1 MHFLDNVSNTL
12 NNLNTIDNYSRDIN
26 EISSNNL
33 IRSNK
38 TKISEINTNILKSN
52 KSNHKIKK
60 KIKLGKYKPLKF
72 KNIML
77 LQELEK
83 SNTFRKTQKYLDEE

>member
-1 MHFLDNVSNTL
+1 MNTCQ
-12 NNLNTIDNYSRDIN
+12 
-26 EISSNNL
+26 
-33 IRSNK
+33 
-38 TKISEINTNILKSN
+38 KIKVIKR
-52 KSNHKIKK
+52 KIKK

-83 SNTFRKTQKYLDEE
+83 SNTFRKTQKYLDED